1 MLSAHAMAADL
12 SQQGSLKIGDTLL
25 LQVTGDPCGYI
36 YSELSRYA
44 AQCSTSTRCASR
56 SFLSNTVAQP
66 TIASLY
72 FQSVKIRRRVLA
84 FQMLLVSYT
93 RQHVVCVRAAR
104 ACILCRT
111 ALFCTQMQLTEFSH

>member
-1 MLSAHAMAADL
+1 MLLSAPR
-12 SQQGSLKIGDTLL
+12 T
-25 LQVTGDPCGYI
+25 
-36 YSELSRYA
+36 
-44 AQCSTSTRCASR
+44 TRCASR

-84 FQMLLVSYT
+84 FQMLLVSCT
-93 RQHVVCVRAAR
+93 RQHVVCVRAVRAAR

-111 ALFCTQMQLTEFSH
+111 ALFCTQMHAVNGIFPLIFPLQLLHLK